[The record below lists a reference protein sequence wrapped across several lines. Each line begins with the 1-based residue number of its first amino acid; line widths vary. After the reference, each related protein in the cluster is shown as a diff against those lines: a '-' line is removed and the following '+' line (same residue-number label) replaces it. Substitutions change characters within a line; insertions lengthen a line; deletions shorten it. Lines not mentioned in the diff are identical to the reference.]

1 VSAAIGSGSTSAT
14 RPAAW
19 LERAPVARTLIALS
33 VSVFAVQLVL
43 TGGAS
48 LTHLPPR
55 EALAFGASYPF
66 ATVGE
71 GRWETLVTA
80 CFLHSGVLHL
90 GLNMLVFWMAG
101 PLVERR
107 VGSARMAFLV
117 VVAGTFGNLLG
128 VVHGWF
134 ARTSPMTVGSSGVIA
149 GVLAAALVLGWRE
162 GGWRGAL
169 TQAAARW
176 LVFFVF
182 LGLLSWRLGGA
193 VVDYAA
199 HLGGALA
206 GGVVA
211 LAWRRARSAEG
222 MDVTRQ
228 DQLVLAVFAA
238 LVVGCIAVVS
248 LHDRTDP
255 FARMDL
261 QTRDAFTKEALR
273 GDRCADAHRG
283 LAAVERLRAGMGP
296 VTSLRQVVEATCGHM
311 E

>member
-1 VSAAIGSGSTSAT
+1 MSAAIGSGSTSAT

-19 LERAPVARTLIALS
+19 LERTPVARTLIALS
-33 VSVFAVQLVL
+33 VSVFVVQLVL
-43 TGGAS
+43 TEGAS

-55 EALAFGASYPF
+55 EALGFGASYPF

-71 GRWETLVTA
+71 HRWETLVTA
-80 CFLHSGVLHL
+80 CFLHSGILHL
-90 GLNMLVFWMAG
+90 SLNMLVFWMAG

-107 VGSARMAFLV
+107 AGSARTAILV
-117 VVAGTFGNLLG
+117 LVAGASGNLLG
-128 VVHGWF
+128 VAHGWF
-134 ARTSPMTVGSSGVIA
+134 SRTSPVTVGSSGAIA

-176 LVFFVF
+176 LAFFVF

-206 GGVVA
+206 GLVVG
-211 LAWRRARSAEG
+211 LVWRREPAHRVEN
-222 MDVTRQ
+222 V
-228 DQLVLAVFAA
+228 VLAGCATV
-238 LVVGCIAVVS
+238 VVGCIAVVS
-248 LHDRTDP
+248 LRDRTDP

-261 QTRDAFTKEALR
+261 QARDTFTKEALR
-273 GDRCADAHRG
+273 GGRCGEAHRG

-296 VTSLRQVVEATCGHM
+296 VTSLRQVVEATCGHTD
-311 E
+311 

>member
-1 VSAAIGSGSTSAT
+1 VSAAIGSGSKSAT

-33 VSVFAVQLVL
+33 VSIFVVQLVL

-48 LTHLPPR
+48 LTHLPAR

-66 ATVGE
+66 ATIGE
-71 GRWETLVTA
+71 NRWETLVTA
-80 CFLHSGVLHL
+80 CFLHSGILHL
-90 GLNMLVFWMAG
+90 SLNMLVFWMAG

-107 VGSARMAFLV
+107 VGSARMAVMALFTG
-117 VVAGTFGNLLG
+117 AFGNLMG
-128 VVHGWF
+128 VAHGWL
-134 ARTSPMTVGSSGVIA
+134 ARTSPVTVGSSGIIA
-149 GVLAAALVLGWRE
+149 GVLAAALVLGWHE

-169 TQAAARW
+169 TQAAGRW
-176 LVFFVF
+176 LAFFIF

-206 GGVVA
+206 GAVIA
-211 LAWRRARSAEG
+211 LGWTRERPPRAG
-222 MDVTRQ
+222 NG
-228 DQLVLAVFAA
+228 LLAACA
-238 LVVGCIAVVS
+238 TLVVGCIAVVS

-261 QTRDAFTKEALR
+261 QARDEFTMEALR
-273 GDRCADAHRG
+273 GGRCGDAHRG
-283 LAAVERLRAGMGP
+283 LSAVERLRAGMGP
-296 VTSLRQVVEATCGHM
+296 VTSLRQVVEATCGHL

>member
-1 VSAAIGSGSTSAT
+1 VSAAIGSGSTSAS

-19 LERAPVARTLIALS
+19 LDQAPVARTLIALS
-33 VSVFAVQLVL
+33 VSLFLVQLVL

-71 GRWETLVTA
+71 HRWETLVTA
-80 CFLHSGVLHL
+80 CFLHSGILHL

-107 VGSARMAFLV
+107 AGSARMAILV
-117 VVAGTFGNLLG
+117 LVAGALGNLLG
-128 VVHGWF
+128 VAHGWF
-134 ARTSPMTVGSSGVIA
+134 ARTSPVTVGSSGAIA

-176 LVFFVF
+176 LAFFVF

-206 GGVVA
+206 GAVVA
-211 LAWRRARSAEG
+211 LAWRRGRAPRAESI
-222 MDVTRQ
+222 
-228 DQLVLAVFAA
+228 VLAACATV
-238 LVVGCIAVVS
+238 VVGCIAVVS
-248 LHDRTDP
+248 LRDQTDP

-261 QTRDAFTKEALR
+261 QARDAFTKEALR
-273 GDRCADAHRG
+273 GDRCVEAHRG

-296 VTSLRQVVEATCGHM
+296 VTSLRQVVESTCGHM